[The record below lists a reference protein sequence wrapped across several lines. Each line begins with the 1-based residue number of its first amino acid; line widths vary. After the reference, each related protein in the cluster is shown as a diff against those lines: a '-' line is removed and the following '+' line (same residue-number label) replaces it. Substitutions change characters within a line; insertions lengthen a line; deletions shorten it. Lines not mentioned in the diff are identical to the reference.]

1 MNKIELFIF
10 DMDGLMFDTG
20 RLSYR
25 GYFNSAEKHD
35 YELNHNVY
43 YYLTGKTDPDIRLGM
58 KELYGE
64 EVPYNEWRDSM
75 NVFKNELLAKEKTVH
90 KKYGLVPLL
99 DFAKEQGV
107 KIAVAS
113 SSNREKVSTYLEMEG
128 LTDYFDV
135 LLAGDEVEAGKPNPE
150 IFLKASQKAGV
161 DPAHALVFEDSR
173 VGIEAA
179 RRAGIL
185 SVLVEDDITD
195 LPVRKGRY
203 PLKKDLSRLRE
214 RPAPADFQFHD
225 LLQARNF
232 LAKKELFL

>member
-75 NVFKNELLAKEKTVH
+75 NV
-90 KKYGLVPLL
+90 
-99 DFAKEQGV
+99 
-107 KIAVAS
+107 
-113 SSNREKVSTYLEMEG
+113 
-128 LTDYFDV
+128 
-135 LLAGDEVEAGKPNPE
+135 
-150 IFLKASQKAGV
+150 
-161 DPAHALVFEDSR
+161 
-173 VGIEAA
+173 
-179 RRAGIL
+179 
-185 SVLVEDDITD
+185 
-195 LPVRKGRY
+195 
-203 PLKKDLSRLRE
+203 
-214 RPAPADFQFHD
+214 
-225 LLQARNF
+225 
-232 LAKKELFL
+232 